1 MKLNKHIM
9 AMNLAAVIAFGAV
22 AGIVAPSVVGEGT
35 IVAYAVS
42 DGEATGGDAGKSGE
56 DAKKAIDD
64 GTTGTKVVPDDQ
76 TNKNEVYEVVA
87 KGEVSYSV
95 ANKDE
100 ATNVVI
106 PDTIKV
112 NGVEVPVT
120 QIKEGTFTGSAAL
133 KSLTLGANIKEL
145 GANALKNCKNLTK
158 FDASKAALEKIGK
171 YALKDCKK
179 IKTIKING
187 KNLKK
192 GKIDKTFVKGCKK
205 LKTIK
210 VKASKKQFNKIK
222 GKLETAAE
230 KTGNKKGTKVKKS

>member
-35 IVAYAVS
+35 IVAYAADEGIS
-42 DGEATGGDAGKSGE
+42 GGDAEAALNDKTAGKVIVPDEELTDKNVKFESTAEGTVAYTVAKQE
-56 DAKKAIDD
+56 DAKK
-64 GTTGTKVVPDDQ
+64 
-76 TNKNEVYEVVA
+76 
-87 KGEVSYSV
+87 
-95 ANKDE
+95 
-100 ATNVVI
+100 VVI

-112 NGVEVPVT
+112 NGKDVAVT
-120 QIKEGTFTGSAAL
+120 AIKEGTFTGSKAL
-133 KSLTLGANIKEL
+133 EELTLGANIKEL
-145 GANALKNCKNLTK
+145 GANALKDCKNLTK

-171 YALKDCKK
+171 NALKNCKK
-179 IKTIKING
+179 VKTIKING

-205 LKTIK
+205 LNTIK

-222 GKLETAAE
+222 GKLETAAK
-230 KTGNKKGTKVKKS
+230 KTGYKKGTKVKKS